1 MRKLHLIIIF
11 MLCLAGQ
18 CMAQNYTQAQVRQRI
33 ASAAAKT
40 QTLTCDFVQ
49 AKSVKMLKRS
59 IVSRGKMW
67 YAKPSKLRWEYVQ
80 PYKYVFLLNG
90 NTVTLKNSGGSTKMG
105 VAQNKMFQE
114 IARIM
119 MGSVL
124 GSSVKDS
131 RDFSVRLSGRGND
144 WQAVLTPKRNP
155 MKQMFKTVVVHFD
168 MAKALVS
175 KIVMTEKGGDMT
187 VITLKNVRLNSNIHA
202 QTFSLR

>member
-1 MRKLHLIIIF
+1 M
-11 MLCLAGQ
+11 MLCLVGQ
-18 CMAQNYTQAQVRQRI
+18 CMAQSYTEAQVRQRI
-33 ASAAAKT
+33 TSAAAKT

-59 IVSRGKMW
+59 VVSSGKMW
-67 YAKPSKLRWEYVQ
+67 YAKPSKLRWEYTR
-80 PYKYVFLLNG
+80 PYQYVFLLNG

-124 GSSVKDS
+124 GSCVKDS
-131 RDFSVRLSGRGND
+131 RDFSVTLTGRGND
-144 WQAVLTPKRNP
+144 WKAVLTPKRNP
-155 MKQMFKTVVVHFD
+155 MKQMFKTVEVHFN
-168 MAKALVS
+168 MARAIVS

-187 VITLKNVRLNSNIHA
+187 VITLKNVKTNGNIHA